1 MRLEKLI
8 SALMRYL
15 LHLRESGMA
24 FLSSELK
31 AAQPED
37 IKELV
42 RRTVRQA
49 FLFLAEAGR
58 PFAQQAATIVRE
70 AATAPPKRS
79 FAAHSYLGPDCSV
92 NGTLHFEGAARI
104 DGHVDGEINAKDII
118 VIGKSA
124 VVTAKINAGLVILAG
139 IVSGEITASQR
150 IEIRPSAE
158 MQGSVKAPKLI
169 IDDGASITGHC
180 AMQSQETALEQQGQR
195 AYSVPSTFLGEMLGF
210 NACLEESLTTDI
222 AA

>member
-1 MRLEKLI
+1 M
-8 SALMRYL
+8 AL
-15 LHLRESGMA
+15 
-24 FLSSELK
+24 FFSELK

-42 RRTVRQA
+42 QRVVRQA
-49 FLFLAEAGR
+49 FWFLVEARR
-58 PFAQQAATIVRE
+58 PLAQQAATIVRE
-70 AATAPPKRS
+70 ASTAPPKPS
-79 FAAHSYLGPDCSV
+79 FAAHSYLGPGCSV
-92 NGTLHFEGAARI
+92 KGTLHFEGAARI

-124 VVTAKINAGLVILAG
+124 VVTAKISAESVILAG
-139 IVSGEITASQR
+139 TVSGEITASRR

-158 MQGSVKAPKLI
+158 MQGSVKTPRLV

-180 AMQSQETALEQQGQR
+180 AMQPQDAALEPQGEP
-195 AYSVPSTFLGEMLGF
+195 ACSSVPTSLFEILGMCGED
-210 NACLEESLTTDI
+210 E